1 MKEPANVE
9 SLIPTFCDSANIC
22 DRITRNMSYVEE
34 KLQNLE
40 SKFSYFT
47 KQIDCRKTKIPE
59 AMLELHL
66 LGKQVDE
73 LEKPISA
80 ISENYR
86 ELKEKI
92 KEWGV

>member
-1 MKEPANVE
+1 MKEPANVD
-9 SLIPTFCDSANIC
+9 SFLPTFN
-22 DRITRNMSYVEE
+22 RITSISN
-34 KLQNLE
+34 KLDDVLHDVSEGVQKLHRSSE
-40 SKFSYFT
+40 YFAE
-47 KQIDCRKTKIPE
+47 QILCRKTKIPE